1 MSSAEK
7 RPADGALVS
16 SLVANAAWKATL
28 GSLAF
33 IPAMV
38 LFKGRGMRCLC
49 GGMGIGFGAGSAL
62 MHADLYYRYPN
73 AIPPPETMTEKILRL
88 PDPVQPAARQV
99 RDILDLSHLFGK

>member
-7 RPADGALVS
+7 RPVDGAMVS

-28 GSLAF
+28 GSLVF

-49 GGMGIGFGAGSAL
+49 GGMGIGFGAGAAWT
-62 MHADLYYRYPN
+62 HADLFIRYPG
-73 AIPPPETMTEKILRL
+73 AVPAPETMTEKILRL
-88 PDPVQPAARQV
+88 PDPVQPAARQI
-99 RDILDLSHLFGK
+99 RDLLDMSKWFGK